1 MQFLASRFI
10 LTDNSEEISFN
21 PQISSEYAQYI
32 QGSVL
37 PQKDKHKVQP
47 VVPVMGRITVNG
59 TIAQFSAKLSVPP
72 HLWEVKGGRAK
83 GKSLE
88 ADRINRYLDNI
99 RIQIGKH
106 YQSICDRDGYVSAD
120 KVKNAYLGFSKRYK
134 LLLELCDEFCKEYKN
149 RIDVD
154 RTIHS
159 LFRYQTLRRD
169 LSLFIC
175 QDYKVKDI
183 PLVELDQS
191 FAEKFAAYLKHV
203 KGLADTTISVEIK
216 SLKHI
221 VKKAFNDGQMEK
233 NPFAYYYYF
242 ADQPEIEYLTEEE
255 INKLIIGKVKQQR
268 QDRTR
273 DMFLFCCF
281 TGLSYAD
288 LAKLSYEELKQTP
301 NGAWWISSIR
311 QKTKVP
317 FTVKLL
323 PVAKAILEKYRIPAN
338 RFNRLFPENP
348 GKVFPVASLKSSD
361 ASLKHIARQCGI
373 AKNLKFHTAR
383 HTFATTVSLMNGI
396 PLETVSKMLGH
407 KYTTTTQIYAK
418 VTNQM
423 IDNAISRIEDQ
434 IGERF
439 QCPTLKEESDG

>member
-1 MQFLASRFI
+1 MRSTFK
-10 LTDNSEEISFN
+10 
-21 PQISSEYAQYI
+21 
-32 QGSVL
+32 VL
-37 PQKDKHKVQP
+37 FYLKKNKHKIQS

-373 AKNLKFHTAR
+373 AKNLKFHVGR

-423 IDNAISRIEDQ
+423 IGNAISRIEDK
-434 IGERF
+434 IGDRF
-439 QCPTLKEESDG
+439 QFPTLKEESDG

>member
-1 MQFLASRFI
+1 MRSTFK
-10 LTDNSEEISFN
+10 
-21 PQISSEYAQYI
+21 
-32 QGSVL
+32 VL
-37 PQKDKHKVQP
+37 FYLKKDKHKPQP

-59 TIAQFSAKLSVPP
+59 SISQFSAKLSVPP

-88 ADRINRYLDNI
+88 ADRINRHLDNI

-106 YQSICDRDGYVSAD
+106 YQFICDHDGYVSAD
-120 KVKNAYLGFSKRYK
+120 KVKNAYLGFGKKYK
-134 LLLELCDEFCKEYKN
+134 LLLELCDEFCKEYKT
-149 RIDVD
+149 RVDVD

-159 LFRYQTLRRD
+159 LLRYQTLRRD
-169 LSLFIC
+169 LSLFVC
-175 QDYKVKDI
+175 QNYKVRDI
-183 PLVELDQS
+183 PLAELDQS
-191 FAEKFAAYLKHV
+191 FAEKFAAYLKHL
-203 KGLADTTISVEIK
+203 KGLADTTVSIEIK

-221 VKKAFNDGQMEK
+221 IKKAFNDGQTDK
-233 NPFAYYYYF
+233 NPFAYYYYV
-242 ADQPEIEYLTEEE
+242 AEQPEIEYLTEED
-255 INKLIIGKVKQQR
+255 INRLINGKVRQQR

-288 LAKLSYEELKQTP
+288 LAKLTYDELTQTP
-301 NGAWWISSIR
+301 DGEWWITSIR
-311 QKTKVP
+311 QKTKVA

-323 PVAKAILEKYRIPAN
+323 PVAKAILEKYRIPTN
-338 RFNRLFPENP
+338 RFNRLSP
-348 GKVFPVASLKSSD
+348 GNSDKVFPVASLKSSD

-373 AKNLKFHTAR
+373 AKNLKFHIAR
-383 HTFATTVSLMNGI
+383 HTFATTVTLMNGI

-423 IDNAISRIEDQ
+423 IGNAISRIEDQ
-434 IGERF
+434 IGEQF
-439 QCPTLKEESDG
+439 QFPTLKKEAVG

>member
-1 MQFLASRFI
+1 MRSTFK
-10 LTDNSEEISFN
+10 
-21 PQISSEYAQYI
+21 
-32 QGSVL
+32 VL
-37 PQKDKHKVQP
+37 FYLKKNKHKIQS

-134 LLLELCDEFCKEYKN
+134 LLPELCDEFCKEYKN

-203 KGLADTTISVEIK
+203 RGLADTTISVEIK

-423 IDNAISRIEDQ
+423 IGNAISRIEDK
-434 IGERF
+434 IGDRF
-439 QCPTLKEESDG
+439 QFPTLKEESDG

>member
-1 MQFLASRFI
+1 MRSTFK
-10 LTDNSEEISFN
+10 
-21 PQISSEYAQYI
+21 
-32 QGSVL
+32 VL
-37 PQKDKHKVQP
+37 FYLKKNKHKIQS

-203 KGLADTTISVEIK
+203 RGLADTTISVEIK

-396 PLETVSKMLGH
+396 PLETVSKILGH

-423 IDNAISRIEDQ
+423 IGNAISRIEDK
-434 IGERF
+434 IGDRF
-439 QCPTLKEESDG
+439 QFPTLKEESDG

>member
-1 MQFLASRFI
+1 MRSTFK
-10 LTDNSEEISFN
+10 
-21 PQISSEYAQYI
+21 
-32 QGSVL
+32 VL
-37 PQKDKHKVQP
+37 FYLKKNKHKIQS

-149 RIDVD
+149 RIDVN

-203 KGLADTTISVEIK
+203 RGLADTTISVEIK

-423 IDNAISRIEDQ
+423 IGNAISRIEDK
-434 IGERF
+434 IGDRF
-439 QCPTLKEESDG
+439 QFPTLKEESDG

>member
-1 MQFLASRFI
+1 MHRVSFSGNSKHDKVISDEVTVFGSLPRLFCYVLHKRFI
-10 LTDNSEEISFN
+10 CNSLAGYSWHGQRYDR
-21 PQISSEYAQYI
+21 PVQRQIQPSS
-32 QGSVL
+32 L
-37 PQKDKHKVQP
+37 
-47 VVPVMGRITVNG
+47 
-59 TIAQFSAKLSVPP
+59 
-72 HLWEVKGGRAK
+72 LWEVKGGRAK

-203 KGLADTTISVEIK
+203 KGLADTTISIEIK

-423 IDNAISRIEDQ
+423 IGNAISRIEDK
-434 IGERF
+434 IGDRF
-439 QCPTLKEESDG
+439 QFPTLKEESDG

>member
-1 MQFLASRFI
+1 MRSTFK
-10 LTDNSEEISFN
+10 
-21 PQISSEYAQYI
+21 
-32 QGSVL
+32 VL
-37 PQKDKHKVQP
+37 FYLKKDKHKVQP
-47 VVPVMGRITVNG
+47 VVPVMGRIPVNG

-203 KGLADTTISVEIK
+203 RGLADTTISVEIK

-288 LAKLSYEELKQTP
+288 LAKLSYDELTQTP
-301 NGAWWISSIR
+301 DGAWWISSIR

-323 PVAKAILEKYRIPAN
+323 PVAKAILEKYRIEEN
-338 RFNRLFPENP
+338 RYNPLFPENP

-361 ASLKHIARQCGI
+361 ACLKHIARQCGI
-373 AKNLKFHTAR
+373 TKNLKFHMAR

>member
-1 MQFLASRFI
+1 MRSTFK
-10 LTDNSEEISFN
+10 
-21 PQISSEYAQYI
+21 
-32 QGSVL
+32 VL
-37 PQKDKHKVQP
+37 FYLKKNKHKIQS

-203 KGLADTTISVEIK
+203 RGLADTTISVEIK

-323 PVAKAILEKYRIPAN
+323 PVAKAILEKYRIEEN
-338 RFNRLFPENP
+338 RYNPLFPENP

-423 IDNAISRIEDQ
+423 IGNAISRIEDK
-434 IGERF
+434 IGDRF
-439 QCPTLKEESDG
+439 QFPTLKEESDG

>member
-1 MQFLASRFI
+1 MRSTFK
-10 LTDNSEEISFN
+10 
-21 PQISSEYAQYI
+21 
-32 QGSVL
+32 VL
-37 PQKDKHKVQP
+37 FYLKKDKHKPQP

-59 TIAQFSAKLSVPP
+59 TISQFSAKLNVPP

-83 GKSLE
+83 GKSFE
-88 ADRINRYLDNI
+88 ADRINRHLDNI

-106 YQSICDRDGYVSAD
+106 YQSICDHDEYVSAD
-120 KVKNAYLGFSKRYK
+120 KVKNAYLGFGRKYK
-134 LLLELCDEFCKEYKN
+134 LLLELCDEFCKDYKT
-149 RIDVD
+149 RVDVD

-159 LFRYQTLRRD
+159 LLRYQTLRRD
-169 LSLFIC
+169 LSLFVC
-175 QDYKVKDI
+175 RNYKVRDV
-183 PLVELDQS
+183 PLAELDQS
-191 FAEKFAAYLKHV
+191 FAEKFTAYLKHV
-203 KGLADTTISVEIK
+203 KGLADTTSSVEIK

-221 VKKAFNDGQMEK
+221 VKKAFNDGQIDK
-233 NPFAYYYYF
+233 NPFAYYYYV

-301 NGAWWISSIR
+301 DGTWWISSTR

-323 PVAKAILEKYRIPAN
+323 PVANAILEKYRIEKN
-338 RFNRLFPENP
+338 RHNPLFSENP

-361 ASLKHIARQCGI
+361 ASLKQIARQCGI
-373 AKNLKFHTAR
+373 AKNLKFHIAR
-383 HTFATTVSLMNGI
+383 HTFATTVTLMNGI

-423 IDNAISRIEDQ
+423 IGNAISRIEDQ
-434 IGERF
+434 IGEQF
-439 QCPTLKEESDG
+439 QFPTLKKEAVG

>member
-1 MQFLASRFI
+1 MRSTFK
-10 LTDNSEEISFN
+10 
-21 PQISSEYAQYI
+21 
-32 QGSVL
+32 VL
-37 PQKDKHKVQP
+37 FYLKKDKHKVQP

-203 KGLADTTISVEIK
+203 RGLADTTISVEIK

-361 ASLKHIARQCGI
+361 VCLKHIARQCGI
-373 AKNLKFHTAR
+373 TKNLKFHMRR
-383 HTFATTVSLMNGI
+383 HNALSLYLKMNSLQKFVS
-396 PLETVSKMLGH
+396 
-407 KYTTTTQIYAK
+407 
-418 VTNQM
+418 
-423 IDNAISRIEDQ
+423 
-434 IGERF
+434 
-439 QCPTLKEESDG
+439 

>member
-1 MQFLASRFI
+1 MRSTFK
-10 LTDNSEEISFN
+10 
-21 PQISSEYAQYI
+21 
-32 QGSVL
+32 VL
-37 PQKDKHKVQP
+37 FYLKKVKHKVQP

-383 HTFATTVSLMNGI
+383 HTFATTVYLCNGGTI
-396 PLETVSKMLGH
+396 EALSKILGH
-407 KYTTTTQIYAK
+407 KHISTTQIYAV
-418 VTNQM
+418 VTNKM
-423 IDNAISRIEDQ
+423 VSSDFRAISANLATMQKKVLDKKQKKVKKQQTAALRE
-434 IGERF
+434 
-439 QCPTLKEESDG
+439 TA